1 MVGMTKW
8 NIDTGKK
15 ITGGK
20 IHLHRK
26 KRRFQRVSLP
36 LMTKIDKERKWI
48 DRKRSGI
55 KKIRLSGAEFANL
68 IDSKTK
74 KMSKVKILHVLRNDA
89 DPQSVRRG
97 IITKGA
103 IIKTELGEAKVTSRP
118 SQHGVVNAQMIEKSE
133 KPASK

>member
-1 MVGMTKW
+1 MTKW

-20 IHLHRK
+20 IHQHRK
-26 KRRFQRVSLP
+26 KRRFQRISLP
-36 LMTKIDKERKWI
+36 VMTRIEKERKWI
-48 DRKRSGI
+48 ERKKSGI
-55 KKIRLSGAEFANL
+55 KKIRLAGAEFANL

-74 KMSKVKILHVLRNDA
+74 KMIKVKILDVLRNEA

-103 IIKTELGEAKVTSRP
+103 VIKTEIGEARVTSRP
-118 SQHGVVNAQMIEKSE
+118 SQHGLVNAQLIEKE
-133 KPASK
+133 NIKK